1 MKVHP
6 QPLLQGEIELAS
18 FRDKLIDYVTGFE
31 RFSVL
36 DTGKGSV
43 SGPSSFSL
51 LAGWGKLAEFVFS
64 SEKEGLSGLDT
75 FLSQH
80 KGKWIFGHI
89 SYDLKNV
96 FEPKLQSHREDQIGF
111 PLLSFFVAEYVC
123 GISTTGELFLHAQ
136 KETEDAGLTEHLLQ
150 EILQHPSLDNPSSLQ
165 LQPGSEIISE
175 KNYQQAVQ
183 QLLYHLHQGDIYEIN
198 YCLPFQLRGDIPS
211 PGHLWKKMQEVQ
223 QSPFAALYRENDT
236 WLLCCSPERFL
247 RKEGDLILSQP
258 IKGTAARSPDP
269 DTDEHLKKQLLE
281 SAKERAENVMIVDL
295 VRNDLGRIAERG
307 TVQVDELFG
316 IYSFAHV
323 HQMISTITARVKEGL
338 PFTEVLRATFPMGSM
353 TGAPKF
359 SAMEIIEEQEIFRR
373 GLYSGA
379 VGYISPDGDFDFNVV
394 IRSILYNSRHQHIY
408 FPAGSAITALS
419 DPGQEF
425 AECLLKAEGM
435 RKILE
440 GGV

>member
-1 MKVHP
+1 MND
-6 QPLLQGEIELAS
+6 QIDLAI
-18 FRDKLIDYVTGFE
+18 FRDKLIDYVSGFE

-43 SGPSSFSL
+43 SGPSFYLL
-51 LAGWGKLAEFVFS
+51 LAGWGKLDEFVFRN
-64 SEKEGLSGLDT
+64 EKEDISRLDT
-75 FLSQH
+75 FLTQH

-89 SYDLKNV
+89 NYDVKNV
-96 FEPKLQSHREDQIGF
+96 FEPKLQGHREDKIGF
-111 PLLSFFVAEYVC
+111 PMLSFFVAEYVC
-123 GISTTGELFLHAQ
+123 GIRTNGEMFLHSQNESADALL
-136 KETEDAGLTEHLLQ
+136 KEDLLQ
-150 EILQHPSLDNPSSLQ
+150 KILQHPSVNKPSSHQ

-175 KNYQQAVQ
+175 SKYQQAVQ
-183 QLLYHLHQGDIYEIN
+183 QLLSHLHQGDIYEIN
-198 YCLPFQLRGDIPS
+198 YCLPFQLQGDLPS
-211 PGHLWKKMQEVQ
+211 PEHLWKKMQEVQ
-223 QSPFAALYRENDT
+223 QSPFASLYRENDA

-247 RKEGDLILSQP
+247 SKEGHLILSQP
-258 IKGTAARSPDP
+258 IKGTAVRSPDP
-269 DTDEHLKKQLLE
+269 VADEQLKKQLFE

-323 HQMISTITARVKEGL
+323 HQMISTITAQLKEGL

-359 SAMEIIEEQEIFRR
+359 RAMQIIEEQEIFRR
-373 GLYSGA
+373 GLYSGT
-379 VGYISPDGDFDFNVV
+379 VGYISPEGDFDFNVV
-394 IRSILYNSRHQHIY
+394 IRSILYNSRHQQIY

-419 DPGQEF
+419 NPVQEF